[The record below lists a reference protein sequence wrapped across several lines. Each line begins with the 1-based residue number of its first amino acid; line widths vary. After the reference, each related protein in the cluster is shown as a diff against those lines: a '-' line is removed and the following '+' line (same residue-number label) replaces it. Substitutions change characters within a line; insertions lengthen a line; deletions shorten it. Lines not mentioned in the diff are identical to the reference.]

1 MISKSMIT
9 EVSHYIPFI
18 SMMVTAKE
26 TTPIVTRLLEA
37 GIIGVIVMYGVQ
49 NSQSEKID
57 SIKQDLTEIKQQNQ
71 KFNDDMVNVRIEVER
86 LKLRVNP

>member
-1 MISKSMIT
+1 MIT